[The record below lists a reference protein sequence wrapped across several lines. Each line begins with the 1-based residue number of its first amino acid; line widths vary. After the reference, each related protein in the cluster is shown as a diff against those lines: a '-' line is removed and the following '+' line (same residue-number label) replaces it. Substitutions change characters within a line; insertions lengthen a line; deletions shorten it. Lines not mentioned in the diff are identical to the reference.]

1 MYYEE
6 LEKIEDIAKQLINEK
21 YEKGCFKCTASYDQN
36 IDCIKI
42 LLNGYNNDDLSQR
55 HYADYNITVSLYE
68 NCVDKESCIKNAI
81 EYMMTNFYNFE

>member
-21 YEKGCFKCTASYDQN
+21 YEKGYFKCTASYDQN

-55 HYADYNITVSLYE
+55 YYADYNITVSLYE
-68 NCVDKESCIKNAI
+68 NCVDKESCIKSAI
-81 EYMMTNFYNFE
+81 EYMMANFYNFK